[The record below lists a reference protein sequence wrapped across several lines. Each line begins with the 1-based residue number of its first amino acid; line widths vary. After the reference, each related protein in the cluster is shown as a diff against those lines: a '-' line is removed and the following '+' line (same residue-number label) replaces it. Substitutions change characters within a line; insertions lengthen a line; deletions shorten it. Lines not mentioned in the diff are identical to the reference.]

1 MTDPIVERVYME
13 DESSHRWHIAMLV
26 DDSEPLL
33 PDACNVQG
41 ARDYYHELPEDI
53 DPELLCQRCF
63 G

>member
-1 MTDPIVERVYME
+1 ME

-53 DPELLCQRCF
+53 DPELLCARCF